1 MAQEG
6 NKEMQWQLEM
16 QMNLE
21 KKKKKRNCRSGW
33 INIYSAVIHPGAK
46 ESSKGT

>member
-21 KKKKKRNCRSGW
+21 KKKKRETAEVDGLTY
-33 INIYSAVIHPGAK
+33 IVP
-46 ESSKGT
+46 